1 MDKPKHVKA
10 TWDAVAHRVF
20 LDVCIEEVNA
30 NNRPVQVLNAIGYK
44 NLVENFNKRTK
55 RNYDRKQMKNRW
67 ETLKKD
73 YTVWK
78 GLIQHASGLGRDPI
92 THTIDASDDWWTH
105 EIQVLMFLY
114 ASIRLLSCYD
124 VLMFLYAF
132 ICADVSGGSQVSDSP
147 TARRGGHEDNF

>member
-1 MDKPKHVKA
+1 
-10 TWDAVAHRVF
+10 
-20 LDVCIEEVNA
+20 
-30 NNRPVQVLNAIGYK
+30 
-44 NLVENFNKRTK
+44 
-55 RNYDRKQMKNRW
+55 MKNRW

-92 THTIDASDDWWTH
+92 THSIDASDDWWAH

-124 VLMFLYAF
+124 VLMFLYAS